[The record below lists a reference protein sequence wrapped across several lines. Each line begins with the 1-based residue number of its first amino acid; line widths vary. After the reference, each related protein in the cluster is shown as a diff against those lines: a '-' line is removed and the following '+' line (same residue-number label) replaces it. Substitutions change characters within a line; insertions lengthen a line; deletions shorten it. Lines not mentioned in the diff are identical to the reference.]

1 MGLKVLGTDSFALDC
16 TYSCLELSAHVIVEQ
31 NSRISDFACNGK
43 CWPNI
48 AMGYGNRRLNYG
60 FFEHFVFS
68 VDNY

>member
-1 MGLKVLGTDSFALDC
+1 MLGTDSFALDC

-48 AMGYGNRRLNYG
+48 AMGMAIGGLIM
-60 FFEHFVFS
+60 FFLENFVSS